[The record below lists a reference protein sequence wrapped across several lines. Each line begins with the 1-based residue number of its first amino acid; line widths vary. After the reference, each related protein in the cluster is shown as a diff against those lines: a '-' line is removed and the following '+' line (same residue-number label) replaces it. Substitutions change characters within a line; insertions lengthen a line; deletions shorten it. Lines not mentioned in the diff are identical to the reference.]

1 MLRLGHNLVGVGGLV
16 LMSSCLLSC
25 FSVSLLVSKNCHYL
39 FMTFREYVDCELERK
54 VCNTGGGVCDL

>member
-1 MLRLGHNLVGVGGLV
+1 
-16 LMSSCLLSC
+16 MSSCLLSC